1 MLVAF
6 ARRTQLFLAR
16 NRMANTSLIRRLWL
30 AFALM
35 ALLTLLSVATGW
47 LNLRYVG
54 RVEQADTQSLLSSM
68 NMARHLSVASARVLF
83 SAQQLLSAQDEQEWQ
98 VQRTMLGKQSQKIVY
113 LLHQLS
119 AQGFD
124 TRAMVQLETANRQA
138 IIQQGDVVHQ
148 RLQLTQQQRQ
158 LSDNIGAAAH
168 RIVDLAQGQASN
180 AATAA
185 GATQAGIYD
194 LIEQQHTAAAGQA
207 LDRLIDV
214 DLEYLNQMGELRLI
228 ALRVEQ
234 IVMTLKR
241 YNGAAEPAETPLAE
255 LIQVLHRRQQRVEDP
270 RIRQDIREALAIVAH
285 YTTLLEMCQ
294 QQQRLHAQLATLS
307 QQNFTLFSRF
317 SSEMERQVSEIE
329 QRNAEALSRVNR
341 ARVLGTVALALLGVM
356 ALLTLSLVLWRLVY
370 RSVSLPLAR
379 QTDALQRLLDGD
391 LDSPFP
397 SSGNARELNTIS
409 RLMEAFRTNVRAL
422 QYQQQHLAELV
433 KNRTEELQ
441 ALVVEHHQARA
452 DAEQANRAKSAF
464 LAAMSHEI
472 RTPLHGILGT
482 AQLLADQ
489 PLNISDQRYVQ
500 AINDS
505 GETLLF
511 ILNDILDYSAI
522 ESSPKTITL
531 HNAPFE
537 PRQLLGSVAQL
548 MNGRAHKKGL
558 ALNIEVDAHV
568 PEWIQGD
575 VHRLRQIVMNLVMNA
590 LRFTENGAIV
600 LRMKSCASEWFIEV
614 DDEGCGIAHDHQEAI
629 FAPFVQL
636 QPGKGGTGL
645 GLAICRG
652 LAQAMQGQLTVTSQ
666 PEVGSCFRLTLPLV
680 HASATVLLP
689 DSAPADLS
697 HLHVLIIEDNPLT
710 QQITAEMLKR
720 KGARVSIAGSAESAL
735 AFLAQGDDID
745 CALVDF
751 ALPDANGIELA
762 QKLAQFY
769 PATRRIGFSAS
780 VPDELQP
787 HADELF
793 CGIIQKPVHGETLCR
808 QIVRFLASA
817 PVTDLNANQL
827 KQDYDTFGADT
838 LRGWL
843 ALFRQHAMPLLDDI
857 ESAEQDEIVSKL
869 AHQLKSSC
877 GSLGMQTA
885 WQACARLEQDPQ
897 ADIPL
902 RAIVERG
909 LVEVEAWIYQEN
921 REAQSDSSGEGLQ
934 ESNWVVK

>member
-1 MLVAF
+1 
-6 ARRTQLFLAR
+6 
-16 NRMANTSLIRRLWL
+16 MANSSLIRRLWL

-47 LNLRYVG
+47 INLRVVG
-54 RVEQADTQSLLSSM
+54 RVEQTSTQSLLSSM
-68 NMARHLSVASARVLF
+68 NMARHLSVASAKVLF
-83 SAQQLLSAQDEQEWQ
+83 SAQQLLSAGDEQDWQ
-98 VQRTMLGKQSQKIVY
+98 AQRGMLGKQSQKIVH
-113 LLHQLS
+113 LLNQLS

-124 TRAMVQLETANRQA
+124 TRAMAQLETANRQA

-158 LSDNIGAAAH
+158 LSDDIAVAAH
-168 RIVDLAQGQASN
+168 RIADLAQGQASN

-194 LIEQQHTAAAGQA
+194 LIEHQRTADAGRA

-214 DLEYLNQMGELRLI
+214 DLEYFNQMGELRLI
-228 ALRVEQ
+228 ALHVEQ

-241 YNGAAEPAETPLAE
+241 YNGTVEQAATPLAE

-270 RIRQDIREALAIVAH
+270 RIREDIHKALAIVAQFK
-285 YTTLLEMCQ
+285 TLLTMCQ
-294 QQQRLHAQLATLS
+294 QQQRLHAQLENLS

-317 SSEMERQVSEIE
+317 STEMERQVSEIE
-329 QRNAEALSRVNR
+329 QRNANALSRVNH
-341 ARVLGTVALALLGVM
+341 ARVLGTLALVLLGIM

-370 RSVSLPLAR
+370 RSISLPLAR
-379 QTDALQRLLDGD
+379 QTDALQRLLEGD

-397 SSGNARELNTIS
+397 ASENARELNTIS

-433 KNRTEELQ
+433 KIRTEALQ
-441 ALVVEHHQARA
+441 AMVIEHHQARA

-489 PLNISDQRYVQ
+489 PLSDSDRRYVR

-522 ESSPKTITL
+522 EASPKNITL
-531 HNAPFE
+531 HNSPFE
-537 PRQLLGSVAQL
+537 PRQLLNSVAQL
-548 MNGRAHKKGL
+548 MNGRALSKGL
-558 ALNIEVDAHV
+558 RLKIEVDARM
-568 PEWIQGD
+568 PMWLQGD
-575 VHRLRQIVMNLVMNA
+575 MHRLRQVVTNLLINA
-590 LRFTENGAIV
+590 VRFTEQGDIV
-600 LRMKSCASEWFIEV
+600 LRMASNVSEWFIEI
-614 DDEGCGIAHDHQEAI
+614 DDAGCGIAPDVQETI

-636 QPGKGGTGL
+636 QSGKGGTGL

-652 LAQAMQGQLTVTSQ
+652 LAQAMQGTLTVTSQ
-666 PEVGSCFRLTLPLV
+666 PKVGSCFRLTLPLV
-680 HASATVLLP
+680 NALP
-689 DSAPADLS
+689 ITISCDSAPADLA

-710 QQITAEMLKR
+710 QHITAETLQR
-720 KGARVSIAGSAESAL
+720 KGAKVSIAGSAETAL
-735 AFLAQGDDID
+735 ALLGKGENIH

-751 ALPDANGIELA
+751 ALPDADGVMLARELA
-762 QKLAQFY
+762 QRY
-769 PATRRIGFSAS
+769 PAMRRIGFSAS
-780 VPDELQP
+780 VPDALQQ
-787 HADELF
+787 HDSELF
-793 CGIIQKPVHGETLCR
+793 CGIIHKPVQGETLCR
-808 QIVRFLASA
+808 QILRLLEIKPEKAINEA
-817 PVTDLNANQL
+817 QL
-827 KQDYDTFGADT
+827 QQDFAAFGAET
-838 LRGWL
+838 LREWL
-843 ALFRQHAMPLLDDI
+843 RLFRQHAVPLLDEIDV
-857 ESAEQDEIVSKL
+857 AEQGEAVSRL

-885 WQACARLEQDPQ
+885 WQACARLEKDPQ

-909 LVEVEAWIYQEN
+909 LMQVDQWISQAS
-921 REAQSDSSGEGLQ
+921 R
-934 ESNWVVK
+934 